1 MTNKGPQIPKALL
14 ARPGVQLMV
23 FVFTVLYVVSPV
35 DVIPDVMPL
44 IGWMDDAAVF
54 LAQLASFVIY
64 LKHKRR
70 EYAAKHSGSADK
82 GDSNGS

>member
-1 MTNKGPQIPKALL
+1 MTGKGPQIPKALL
-14 ARPGVQLMV
+14 ARPGVQLLIFM
-23 FVFTVLYVVSPV
+23 FTVLYVVSPI

-70 EYAAKHSGSADK
+70 EYAAKNSRSTDEGNI
-82 GDSNGS
+82 NGS